1 MNYPSPQPFSPHRT
15 PYSTLQQDHSAH
27 KRTLQQKQIE
37 DLEQKVDIILEHNEK
52 LASENAELKQRITDN

>member
-1 MNYPSPQPFSPHRT
+1 MGNESFEKIRSFV
-15 PYSTLQQDHSAH
+15 
-27 KRTLQQKQIE
+27 QQKQIE